1 MGGPGWS
8 EHLFGDG
15 TLLKEC
21 GPEAFGHLS
30 EVWYESRGQADQLL
44 LSADDRGDD
53 TFFVLEGRVRAATF
67 TESGREVTFSDLGP
81 GDCFGI
87 FAAIDGAPRSTNVL
101 AVTPCRIARLR
112 GAQLRQLILSDPGFN
127 MALIRYLV
135 RMIRDLS
142 MRVTEFSALTA
153 DQRLGRE
160 LVRLARRYRVK
171 PDEARIENAP
181 TQAELASM
189 ISSHREAVAREM
201 ARLQKLGLLRRDGRT
216 LVVSS
221 ISRLERHTTAP

>member
-1 MGGPGWS
+1 MVGQQAGASP
-8 EHLFGDG
+8 FGEG
-15 TLLKEC
+15 TLLRDC
-21 GPEAFGHLS
+21 GAEAISKLS
-30 EVWYESRGQADQLL
+30 QLWYESRGQADQLL
-44 LSADDRGDD
+44 VSADDRGDD
-53 TFFVLEGRVRAATF
+53 TYFVLEGRVRAATF
-67 TESGREVTFSDLGP
+67 TENGREVTFSDLGP

-87 FAAIDGAPRSTNVL
+87 FASIDNAPRSTNVI
-101 AVTPCRIARLR
+101 AVTACRIARLR
-112 GAQLRQLILSDPGFN
+112 GAQLKSLLSNDPAFT

-142 MRVTEFSALTA
+142 MRVTEFSALSA

-181 TQAELASM
+181 TQTELASM

-201 ARLQKLGLLRRDGRT
+201 ARLQKLGLLGRDGRT
-216 LVVSS
+216 LIVKS
-221 ISRLERHTTAP
+221 ISRLERYTTVP

>member
-1 MGGPGWS
+1 MAGPFTAREG
-8 EHLFGDG
+8 FGEG
-15 TLLKEC
+15 TLLREC
-21 GPEAFGHLS
+21 GDGAISKLS
-30 EVWYESRGQADQLL
+30 SIWYESRGQADQLL
-44 LSADDRGDD
+44 LSADDLGDD
-53 TFFVLEGRVRAATF
+53 TYFVLEGRVRAATF

-87 FAAIDGAPRSTNVL
+87 FASIDGAPRSTNVL
-101 AVTPCRIARLR
+101 AVTACRIARLR
-112 GAQLRQLILSDPGFN
+112 SAQVKQLLATDEAFT

-135 RMIRDLS
+135 RTIRDLS
-142 MRVTEFSALTA
+142 TRVTEFSALTA
-153 DQRLGRE
+153 NQRLGRE
-160 LVRLARRYRVK
+160 LVRLARRFRIK

-201 ARLQKLGLLRRDGRT
+201 ARLQKLSLLRREGRT
-216 LVVSS
+216 LIVSS

>member
-1 MGGPGWS
+1 MTGQRLALS
-8 EHLFGDG
+8 AFGEG
-15 TLLKEC
+15 TLLREC
-21 GPEAFGHLS
+21 GPAAIETLAGI
-30 EVWYESRGQADQLL
+30 WYETRGQADQLL

-53 TFFVLEGRVRAATF
+53 TYFVLEGRVRAATF
-67 TESGREVTFSDLGP
+67 TESGREVTFSDLGA

-87 FAAIDGAPRSTNVL
+87 FASIDGAPRSTNVI

-112 GAQLRQLILSDPGFN
+112 GAQLKQLIASDAAFTL
-127 MALIRYLV
+127 ALIRYLV
-135 RMIRDLS
+135 RTIRDLS
-142 MRVTEFSALTA
+142 IRVTEFSALTA

-181 TQAELASM
+181 TQTELASM

-201 ARLQKLGLLRRDGRT
+201 ARLQKLGLLRREGRT
-216 LVVSS
+216 LIVSS
-221 ISRLERHTTAP
+221 ISRLERHTTTP